1 MPRFAKTAL
10 FVLVISLVSSAIGEC
25 PKGDLTGDCKVDFAD
40 MQAMAA
46 QWLYPQGYSADLDRL
61 NGVEE
66 RDFAILAGTWSQ
78 TGINLVINEVMASNS
93 RTIMDPQGQ
102 YDDWIEIYNAG
113 EVGFYLAGMHLT
125 DNLDNPTK
133 WQIPSDNPHETLI
146 RPGEY
151 LLIWAD
157 NDITAPIGLH
167 AGFELNADSGEEVGL
182 FDINGVFID
191 SVQFPKQ
198 DPDISYGR
206 YPDGNDT
213 WHFFGAATPRS
224 ANMEAYIGEVAD
236 TKFSY
241 DRGFYYAPFSVLIT
255 TETDG
260 AQIYYTLDGSSP
272 FNLERDIPTGILY
285 TTGVPIT
292 TTTCLRAVAV
302 KNGWKHTNIDAQT
315 YIFPD
320 DVLVQATNPSTG
332 AQVVPS
338 GYPTMWDSSSGDIV
352 PGDYQI
358 DPDIVNHIT
367 PSDRFSAP
375 DFLAAPTISLVVNR
389 DDFFS
394 LSGIYL
400 NEQLTYR
407 VDEATEKRA
416 SVEFIDPVSGESI
429 QANCAIAMAGGA
441 SGGGTSL
448 GRWKSYKLSMRP
460 RFKPTLDDG
469 TYTGGPAK
477 LNFKVFADSPVER
490 FDSFV
495 FDAVLNHAWL
505 HPNQDQR
512 DHVIYFTDQYMSDLH
527 NAMGGYSPH
536 GIHGHLYINGL
547 HWGMYYFHE
556 RPDHNWAAEVFGG
569 ESEEYD
575 AFKHDASNDRYIINS
590 AVGNDPGVD
599 AHDNY
604 NAMVSAAAAVSSDPT
619 NLAKY
624 DSLCDVLDV
633 DNFITY
639 LISNWYGGNTDWPH
653 KNWYATSRSNHPDGR
668 WRFHT
673 WDAEHAMD
681 KDINAGDI
689 NGKVGDSPSSIH
701 AYLDGNAEYLIR
713 FADIIHEHFFNDG
726 VMMHQNTADMWIARM
741 ATLDRAIVGES
752 ARWGDNRESMA
763 NTRSDWVAVQED
775 KLDNFFPQRSDDVLN
790 ILKSTGQYPNIN
802 ALYPNVA
809 APVFHVN
816 GTDQHGGHISSTDS
830 LSITA
835 GSGTIYY
842 TIDGNDPRLSGG
854 AVDTAHAVSY
864 SSPFSLTHSTH
875 VKARAKSGSTWSAL
889 NEAVYA
895 VGPVGSSLRINEIMY
910 HPQATGDPNDP
921 NKEFVELWNIGT
933 EPINLSLVRFTN
945 GIDFTF
951 GDLELPPNEFALV
964 ARNQEVFLR
973 EYEGHWGIL
982 AGEYSGRLNNGGER
996 VTLVD
1001 ALGETIQSFRY
1012 RDGWYDITDG
1022 GGFSL
1027 TTVDP
1032 TDSKVYRPDLG
1043 LVSHWKLDD
1052 GFGTT
1057 AMDSV
1062 GGHDGALHGD
1072 AVWADGRIDGALSF
1086 DGDGDY
1092 VSFPSHD
1099 TLEGTDM
1106 TVEAWVNLNVSG
1118 GVNSPIVMQHT
1129 SLNEGY
1135 RFNVVSDKPRFA
1147 IIVQGRGD
1155 VVLVTSLDSI
1165 TKNEW
1170 HHIAGTNDG
1179 SDLKLYVDGEFKG
1192 SFSSVGYEA
1201 FEHEAYIGYDH
1212 FDPVYWDGLIDD
1224 VRIYNRAL
1232 GEHEFAGVGDPLD
1245 RWDAKSSWRASA
1257 FPGGSPGWD
1266 DSVIVPAPGGV
1277 MINEIMAHSHGDAS
1291 DWIEFYNTTDRSVQI
1306 GGWYLSDSESN
1317 LRKYRIA
1324 SNTRIGAHDYMVFYE
1339 DLHFG
1344 DDSDDPGS
1352 LWGFAFSENGDEAHL
1367 TSAHTDILTG
1377 YRESESFGASQ
1388 TGVSFG
1394 RYFKASTGTY
1404 NFVPLDSN
1412 TPDDDNAYPAVGPIV
1427 INEIM
1432 YHPDW
1437 PSGGI
1442 YGNDKY
1448 EYIELENVTDE
1459 PVKLWR
1465 EDKLLPWKFSEGIDY
1480 TFPEWPNEVTIA
1492 AGGHIVVVRDAN
1504 AFTERYPSVP
1514 ATKIFG
1520 PYEGQ
1525 LNNGGEKVEL
1535 SMPGDKD
1542 RFGRQ
1547 HYIRIDRVTY
1557 SDGAHS
1563 SDSPGGVDLWPTEAD
1578 CGGMSLNRVVPSLY
1592 GNDPNN
1598 WTASTPSPG
1607 D

>member
-1 MPRFAKTAL
+1 MPGSAKTAL
-10 FVLVISLVSSAIGEC
+10 FVLVISLVGPAIGEC
-25 PKGDLTGDCKVDFAD
+25 PKGDLTGDCTVDFAD
-40 MQAMAA
+40 VQAMAA
-46 QWLYPQGYSADLDRL
+46 QWLYPQGYPADLDGL

-93 RTIMDPQGQ
+93 QTIRDPQGQ

-133 WQIPSDNPHETLI
+133 WQIPSDNINETLI
-146 RPGEY
+146 MPGAY

-157 NDITAPIGLH
+157 NDVTAPSGLH
-167 AGFELNADSGEEVGL
+167 ADFELNADSGEEVGL

-191 SVQFPKQ
+191 SIQFPKQ

-206 YPDGNDT
+206 YPDANDT
-213 WHFFGAATPRS
+213 WRFFGRATPRS
-224 ANMEAYIGEVAD
+224 ANLGAYLGEVAD

-255 TETDG
+255 TETEG
-260 AQIYYTLDGSSP
+260 AEIYYTLDGSSP
-272 FNLERDIPTGILY
+272 FNLEADIPTGTLY
-285 TTGVPIT
+285 VSGVPIT
-292 TTTCLRAVAV
+292 TTTCLRAVAA

-315 YIFPD
+315 YIFPA
-320 DVLVQATNPSTG
+320 DVLQQATNPSTG
-332 AQVVPS
+332 AQITPS
-338 GYPTMWDSSSGDIV
+338 GYPDRWNNSRGAVVD
-352 PGDYQI
+352 GDYQI
-358 DPDIVNHIT
+358 DPDIVNNTT
-367 PSDRFSAP
+367 PTDRFSAP
-375 DFLAAPTISLVVNR
+375 DLLAAPTMSLVVDR

-394 LSGIYL
+394 LTGIYL

-407 VDEATEKRA
+407 VDQATEKRA
-416 SVEFIDPVSGESI
+416 SVEFIDPVSGESV
-429 QANCAIAMAGGA
+429 QANCAVAMAGGA
-441 SGGGTSL
+441 TGGGTSL
-448 GRWKSYKLSMRP
+448 DRWKSYKLSMRP
-460 RFKPTLDDG
+460 RFKATLDDG
-469 TYTGGPAK
+469 TYTGGPSK
-477 LNFKVFADSPVER
+477 LNFKVFADSPVES
-490 FDSFV
+490 FDSIV
-495 FDAVLNHAWL
+495 FDAVLNHSWL
-505 HPNQDQR
+505 HPNLDQR
-512 DHVIYFTDQYMSDLH
+512 DHVVYIQDQYMSDLH

-536 GIHGHLYINGL
+536 GIHGYLYINGL

-569 ESEEYD
+569 DSDEYD
-575 AFKHDASNDRYIINS
+575 AIKHGTGDPDYIVNS
-590 AVGNDPGVD
+590 AVTNAPGVT
-599 AHDNY
+599 AFTNY
-604 NAMVSAAAAVSSDPT
+604 NAMLSTASAVSSDPT
-619 NLAKY
+619 NLTKY
-624 DSLCDVLDV
+624 DALCKLLDV

-653 KNWYATSRSNHPDGR
+653 KNWYATCRSNHPDGR

-673 WDAEHAMD
+673 WDAEHAID

-689 NGKVGDSPSSIH
+689 NSKIGASPSSIH

-713 FADIIHEHFFNDG
+713 FADIVHKQFFNNG
-726 VMMHQNTADMWIARM
+726 VMTHPNTADMWRARM
-741 ATLDRAIVGES
+741 VTVDRAIVAES
-752 ARWGDNRESMA
+752 ARWGDNRETVA
-763 NTRSDWVAVQED
+763 NTRSDWKAVQDD
-775 KLDNFFPQRSDDVLN
+775 KLANFFPQRSEDVLG
-790 ILKSTGQYPNIN
+790 ILTGMG
-802 ALYPNVA
+802 LYPSVD
-809 APVFHVN
+809 APAFYVN
-816 GTDQHGGHISSTDS
+816 GTAQHGGHVSSTDS
-830 LSITA
+830 LAITA

-842 TIDGNDPRLSGG
+842 TIDGNDPRLPGG
-854 AVDTAHAVSY
+854 AVDTGHAMTY
-864 SSPFSLTHSTH
+864 SGSFNLSHSTH
-875 VKARAKSGSTWSAL
+875 VKARAKSGGTWSAL
-889 NEAVYA
+889 NDAVYA
-895 VGPVGSSLRINEIMY
+895 VGPVGANLRINEIMY

-921 NKEFVELWNIGT
+921 NKEFVELWNIGPD
-933 EPINLSLVRFTN
+933 PINLSLVSFTN

-951 GDLELPPNEFALV
+951 GDLELPPDEFALV
-964 ARNQEVFLR
+964 VRNQEVFLT
-973 EYEGHWGIL
+973 EYEGHPGIL
-982 AGEYSGRLNNGGER
+982 AGEYSGKLDNGGER
-996 VTLVD
+996 ITLVD
-1001 ALGETIQSFRY
+1001 ALGKTIQSFRY
-1012 RDGWYDITDG
+1012 KDGWYDITDG

-1027 TTVDP
+1027 TIVDP

-1052 GFGTT
+1052 GFGAT
-1057 AMDSV
+1057 AADSV

-1072 AVWADGRIDGALSF
+1072 AAWTDGRIDGALSF

-1092 VSFPSHD
+1092 VSLPSHE
-1099 TLEGTDM
+1099 TLAGTDM
-1106 TVEAWVNLNVSG
+1106 TVEAWVNLRG

-1129 SLNEGY
+1129 ELNAGY
-1135 RFNVVSDKPRFA
+1135 RFNVVSDKPTFA
-1147 IIVQGRGD
+1147 IIVQGRTG
-1155 VVLVTSLDSI
+1155 VVLVASLDSI

-1179 SDLKLYVDGEFKG
+1179 SDLKIYVDGEFKG
-1192 SFSSVGYEA
+1192 SVSSVGYEGV
-1201 FEHEAYIGYDH
+1201 EHEAYIGYDH
-1212 FDPVYWDGLIDD
+1212 SSAAYWDGLIDD

-1232 GEHEFAGVGDPLD
+1232 VEHEFAGVGDPLD

-1266 DSVIVPAPGGV
+1266 DNMIVPAPGGV
-1277 MINEIMAHSHGDAS
+1277 VINEIMAHSHGDAA
-1291 DWIEFYNTTDRSVQI
+1291 DWIEFYNTTDKSVQI
-1306 GGWYLSDSESN
+1306 GGWYLSDTESN

-1324 SNTRIGAHDYMVFYE
+1324 SNTRILAHDYMVFYE

-1352 LWGFAFSENGDEAHL
+1352 LKGFGFSENGDEAHL

-1377 YRESESFGASQ
+1377 YRESEDFGASQ

-1412 TPDDDNAYPAVGPIV
+1412 KPDEENAYPAVGPIV

-1437 PSGGI
+1437 PIGGI

-1448 EYIELENVTDE
+1448 EYIELENVIDE
-1459 PVKLWR
+1459 PVNLWR

-1480 TFPEWPNEVTIA
+1480 IFPDWPNDVTIA
-1492 AGGHIVVVRDAN
+1492 PGDHIVVVRDVN
-1504 AFTERYPSVP
+1504 AFTQRYPSVP
-1514 ATKIFG
+1514 AAKIFG

-1525 LNNGGEKVEL
+1525 LDNGGEKLEL

-1542 RFGRQ
+1542 KFGRQ
-1547 HYIRIDRVTY
+1547 HYIRIDRVNY

-1563 SDSPGGVDLWPTEAD
+1563 SDLPGGVDLWPSEAD
-1578 CGGMSLNRVVPSLY
+1578 GGGDSLNRIAAKLY

-1598 WTASTPSPG
+1598 WTNAAPSPG
-1607 D
+1607 S